1 MLPSLSVVIPA
12 YNEESRLPASLE
24 KVARYLKENVQQPS
38 EILVVNDGS
47 SDDTFK
53 IARVSAA
60 GLEAAGLRVTVLDNG
75 RNRGKGY
82 SVRHGV
88 TQSRYG
94 WVLITDAD
102 LSAPIEEC
110 AKLFAAV
117 EQQGCDVAIGSR
129 AIDRSLIGVHQS
141 SFREIM
147 GRAFN
152 MVVRIGAGLPFKD
165 TQCGF
170 KLFSESAARD
180 VFTRQ
185 LLEGFGFDVEVLYL
199 ARRLGYQVAE
209 VPVRW
214 NHCEGTKVRMFS
226 GADAFL
232 DILRVRKNDWTGKY
246 SK

>member
-1 MLPSLSVVIPA
+1 VIPA

-88 TQSRYG
+88 TESRYG

>member
-88 TQSRYG
+88 TESRYG

>member
-1 MLPSLSVVIPA
+1 LLPSLSVVIPA

-88 TQSRYG
+88 TESRYG

>member
-24 KVARYLKENVQQPS
+24 KVAQYLTKNVQPPS

-47 SDDTFK
+47 SDGTFE
-53 IARVSAA
+53 IARLSAA
-60 GLEAAGLRVTVLDNG
+60 ALTTEGLRVTVLDNG

-110 AKLFAAV
+110 AQLFAAV
-117 EQQGCDVAIGSR
+117 ERQGCDVAIGSR

-141 SFREIM
+141 SFREMM

-152 MVVRIGAGLPFKD
+152 VAVRIGAGLPFKD

-170 KLFSESAARD
+170 KLFSDSAARD
-180 VFTRQ
+180 VFSRQ